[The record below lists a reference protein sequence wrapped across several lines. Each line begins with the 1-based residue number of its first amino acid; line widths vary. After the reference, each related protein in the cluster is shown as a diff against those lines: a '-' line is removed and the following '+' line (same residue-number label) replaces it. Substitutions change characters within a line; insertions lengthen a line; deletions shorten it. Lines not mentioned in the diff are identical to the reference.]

1 MMEPL
6 IFHISPEGHDTW
18 SGGHAEP
25 LPGGT
30 DGPWATLS
38 GARDGLRKLRA
49 LPEFQGQPV
58 TVVIRD
64 GFFELPET
72 LRFDPQDSGLP
83 DAPVRYV
90 AAAGAAPVISAGRRI
105 TGWIETEHNGK
116 RCWVAELPEVAAGG
130 WTFNRLYVNQS
141 ARPRPQLPKE
151 GFYHFTGVDG
161 LPDSGFKWHHG
172 PDRANYAP
180 GEIKN
185 WHNLEDVELV
195 TYQLWFET
203 RHRIRAIEEEKCL
216 VHFHA
221 PSMGS
226 LRDERGEFARY
237 FVRNVFEALDEPGE
251 WYLDRKAGKL
261 YYLPFDHESLAS
273 TVVIAPRL
281 REILRLEGKG
291 LERNG
296 AKLSGDRD
304 AAHSGQCPSFF
315 KTQGG
320 ADACPGL
327 LDVAPSGLNLA
338 PFGTERVSHLH
349 FENLTFAHQQWEMPR
364 DCTGYIQA
372 AFGVPGAIILEG
384 AEACVFYGCQI
395 THVSGYGLE
404 ILAGSTGNTVAACT
418 ISDTGAGGIK
428 IGHEELAVH
437 ESAVGDRFQ
446 PEPPVPPIATT
457 VMDCHIRDCGHLFPS
472 AIGIWVGNSGWNRLL
487 HNSISYCNYT
497 GISCGWTWGYAP
509 TRTVANRIENN
520 HIHHINHREVL
531 SDNGG
536 IYTLGQQPGTVL
548 RGNVIHDISCYGY
561 GAWGIYPDEGSSE
574 MRIEHNLVCGT
585 KKAAVSSHYGRD
597 NLIQQNLFA
606 LSESDHIGLG
616 KRECHRSAVYRHNI
630 LLPLNGRFAG
640 NWNPAHFTAENN
652 LVHALDGGEP
662 TFGGFTLSDLEALG
676 QGRGTVV
683 ADPLCSD
690 AEGRDFSLRTD
701 SPALAMGFK
710 PWNWKTA
717 GARGQGR
724 RPADY
729 QSYLKKHPLPPPEVP
744 VLRTRIEPL
753 DSPEQAFASGSAEF
767 EIIISNIGRAPA
779 SGTLRLAA
787 GPKRAVR
794 QPGLKQIEFSLSPGE
809 ERREKVGFK
818 IRKPCDCVWLETRP
832 AGEITVPAR
841 KLLFAPSVFEW
852 AVPIVGDPDGL
863 GEIGAAL
870 RDAPVRTIRHGSRKV
885 AAVKLACS
893 ETGLILHAD
902 FFQPALKPK
911 PEQPWTGT
919 GLELVAYAKAAEG
932 KPHYEM
938 PACQQV
944 FLIPHETGIEARK
957 LEGSG
962 TVPSPPVKSC
972 SRPIRGGWE
981 ISAHIP
987 WSEFGLEEKPGELLF
1002 DLIVDAL
1009 DPESGATIQV
1019 SSFDLPADGWRR
1031 LFGRLVCGK

>member
-1 MMEPL
+1 MKTL
-6 IFHISPEGHDTW
+6 IFHISPEGNDSW
-18 SGGHAEP
+18 SGRHAMP
-25 LPGGT
+25 APDRT
-30 DGPWATLS
+30 DGPWASLS
-38 GARDGLRKLRA
+38 GARDRLREIRSQ
-49 LPEFQGQPV
+49 PEFQNQPV
-58 TVVIRD
+58 TVLVHD
-64 GFFELPET
+64 GFFELTET
-72 LRFDPQDSGLP
+72 LLFSPEDSGQAG
-83 DAPVRYV
+83 APVRYV
-90 AAAGAAPVISAGRRI
+90 AATGAAPVISAGRKI
-105 TGWIETEHNGK
+105 TGWLETTHNGK
-116 RCWVAELPEVAAGG
+116 RCWIADLPEAAMGG
-130 WTFNRLYVNQS
+130 WNFNRLYVNQS
-141 ARPRPQLPKE
+141 ARLRPQLPKE

-203 RHRIRAIEEEKCL
+203 QHRIRAIEKEKCL

-221 PSMGS
+221 ASMGS

-237 FVRNVFEALDEPGE
+237 FVRNVFEALDEPGQ
-251 WYLDRKAGKL
+251 WYLDRRAGKL

-281 REILRLEGKG
+281 SEILRLEGKG
-291 LERNG
+291 
-296 AKLSGDRD
+296 S
-304 AAHSGQCPSFF
+304 
-315 KTQGG
+315 
-320 ADACPGL
+320 
-327 LDVAPSGLNLA
+327 
-338 PFGTERVSHLH
+338 ERVSHLR

-372 AFGVPGAIILEG
+372 AFGVPGSIILEG
-384 AEACVFYGCQI
+384 AESCVFYGCRI
-395 THVSGYGLE
+395 MHVSGYGLE
-404 ILAGSTGNTVAACT
+404 VLAGSTGNTVAACT

-437 ESAVGDRFQ
+437 QSAVGDGFQ
-446 PEPPVPPIATT
+446 PEPPVLPIATT
-457 VMDCHIRDCGHLFPS
+457 VVDCHIRDCGHLFPS

-574 MRIEHNLVCGT
+574 MRVENNLVCGT
-585 KKAAVSSHYGRD
+585 KRAAVSSHYGRD

-606 LSESDHIGLG
+606 LSESGHIGLG
-616 KRECHRSAVYRHNI
+616 KREYHRSAVFRHNI
-630 LLPLNGRFAG
+630 LLPLNGKFAG

-652 LVHALDGGEP
+652 LVHPLDGGALS
-662 TFGGFTLSDLEALG
+662 FGGWAVADLLAAG
-676 QGRGTVV
+676 QGEGTVV

-724 RPADY
+724 RPDDFA
-729 QSYLKKHPLPPPEVP
+729 SYLKKHPLPPHEVP

-753 DSPEQAFASGSAEF
+753 DSPEQAFAAGSAEF

-787 GPKRAVR
+787 GPKRSVW
-794 QPGLKQIEFSLSPGE
+794 QPDLKQIAFALSPGE
-809 ERREKVGFK
+809 EKREKVGFK
-818 IRKPCDCVWLETRP
+818 IRKLCDCVWLETRP
-832 AGEITVPAR
+832 VGEITVPAR

-852 AVPIVGDPDGL
+852 AVPFVVEPEGL
-863 GEIGAAL
+863 GEIRKAL

-893 ETGLILHAD
+893 EAGLILLAD

-911 PEQPWTGT
+911 PETPWTGT
-919 GLELVAYAKAAEG
+919 ALELIAYQRAPEG
-932 KPHYEM
+932 TPAWKM
-938 PACQQV
+938 PERRQV
-944 FLIPHETGIEARK
+944 CLVPLEDGIVVRRLDALGTGTEPAP
-957 LEGSG
+957 L
-962 TVPSPPVKSC
+962 VKSS

-981 ISAHIP
+981 MSAHIP
-987 WSEFGLEEKPGELLF
+987 WSEFGIEKKPGEFLF
-1002 DLIVDAL
+1002 DLLVDAL
-1009 DPESGATIQV
+1009 DPESGATVQV
-1019 SSFDLPADGWRR
+1019 SSFDLPFDGWRR
-1031 LFGRLVCGK
+1031 SFGRLVCGK

>member
-1 MMEPL
+1 MKTLP
-6 IFHISPEGHDTW
+6 FHISPKGDDTW
-18 SGGHAEP
+18 SGRHAEP

-49 LPEFQGQPV
+49 LPEFQGKPV
-58 TVVIRD
+58 TVIIRD
-64 GFFELPET
+64 GFFELAET
-72 LRFDPQDSGLP
+72 LRFDPQDSGQP

-116 RCWVAELPEVAAGG
+116 RCWVTELPEVAEGG

-203 RHRIRAIEEEKCL
+203 QHRIRAIEEEKCL
-216 VHFHA
+216 AHFHA

-237 FVRNVFEALDEPGE
+237 FVRNVFEALDEPGQ
-251 WYLDRKAGKL
+251 WYLDRRAGKL
-261 YYLPFDHESLAS
+261 YYLPFGHESLES
-273 TVVIAPRL
+273 TVVVAPRL
-281 REILRLEGKG
+281 SEILRLEG
-291 LERNG
+291 NG
-296 AKLSGDRD
+296 A
-304 AAHSGQCPSFF
+304 
-315 KTQGG
+315 
-320 ADACPGL
+320 
-327 LDVAPSGLNLA
+327 
-338 PFGTERVSHLH
+338 ERVSHIH
-349 FENLTFAHQQWEMPR
+349 FENLAFAHQQWEMPR
-364 DCTGYIQA
+364 ERTGYIQA

-395 THVSGYGLE
+395 AHVSGYGLE

-428 IGHEELAVH
+428 IGHEQLAVH
-437 ESAVGDRFQ
+437 ESSVGDAF
-446 PEPPVPPIATT
+446 EPAAPVPPIAAT
-457 VMDCHIRDCGHLFPS
+457 VVDCHIRDCGHLFPS

-509 TRTVANRIENN
+509 TRTVSNRIENN

-574 MRIEHNLVCGT
+574 MRVENNLVCGT
-585 KKAAVSSHYGRD
+585 KSAAVSSHYGRD
-597 NLIQQNLFA
+597 NLIQQNIFA

-630 LLPLNGRFAG
+630 LLPLNGKFAG

-652 LVHALDGGEP
+652 LVHPLDGGEP

-676 QGRGTVV
+676 QGKGTVV

-690 AEGRDFSLRTD
+690 AEGRDFSLRAD
-701 SPALAMGFK
+701 SPALALGFK

-729 QSYLKKHPLPPPEVP
+729 AAYLKKHPLPPLDIP

-753 DSPEQAFASGSAEF
+753 DSPEQAFAAGSAEF

-787 GPKRAVR
+787 GPKRSVR
-794 QPGLKQIEFSLSPGE
+794 QPDSKRIAFALSPGE
-809 ERREKVGFK
+809 EKREKVAFK

-852 AVPIVGDPDGL
+852 AVPSVGDPDGL

-885 AAVKLACS
+885 ATVKLACS
-893 ETGLILHAD
+893 EAGLILLAD

-919 GLELVAYAKAAEG
+919 ALELVAYDKAAEG

-938 PACQQV
+938 PACQQI
-944 FLIPHETGIEARK
+944 FLVPHDTGIAARK
-957 LEGSG
+957 LDGSG
-962 TVPSPPVKSC
+962 TVPSPLVKSS

-987 WSEFGLEEKPGELLF
+987 WSEFGLGEKPGELLF
-1002 DLIVDAL
+1002 DLIVDVL
-1009 DPESGATIQV
+1009 DPETGATIQV
-1019 SSFDLPADGWRR
+1019 SAFDLPSDGWGR